1 MPKKITELTPISD
14 LYRTAFDC
22 CSALWPIF
30 ILRIA
35 FLFLNLMFLF
45 LGLTFCCWP
54 FLQLIFGHWDDLQ
67 NGNVKSFM
75 SDINW
80 SSYFGDFKILIFV
93 GLFAAFYLTFVC
105 FFLAFFDAA
114 VYCQMNENQ
123 KNGTDFSW
131 GLFFEGGVKKMI
143 PMVGLQCTWFL
154 LFLGGVFGVC
164 LLGGLGV
171 LISKVIGWFALL
183 LAVPAGLGLIV
194 LMVIVGTAT
203 SLSGAYLVDG
213 NGIWESV
220 QLSIEKAV
228 DHKGRAIVAVL
239 LLGLIYFVFF
249 ISFTVVFAVLVKIPL
264 IGILFAVLKFL
275 VTSILAIGFNIYM
288 TSLNVTLQLEPKV
301 SR

>member
-1 MPKKITELTPISD
+1 MPKKTVVLAPLSD

-22 CSALWPIF
+22 CAALWPVF
-30 ILRIA
+30 ILRVA
-35 FLFLNLMFLF
+35 FLFLNFMFLF
-45 LGLTFCCWP
+45 VGLALCCWP
-54 FLQLIFGHWDDLQ
+54 FLQLILGHWDDLQ
-67 NGNVKSFM
+67 GGNAKSFIN
-75 SDINW
+75 DINW
-80 SSYFGDFKILIFV
+80 ASYFGDFKILIFV

-123 KNGTDFSW
+123 KKGTEFSW
-131 GLFFEGGVKKMI
+131 TSFFEGGVKKMI
-143 PMVGLQCTWFL
+143 PMVGLQCAWL
-154 LFLGGVFGVC
+154 LLVLGGIFGVC
-164 LLGGLGV
+164 LLTLLGV
-171 LISKVIGWFALL
+171 FIGKVIGLFALL
-183 LAVPAGLGLIV
+183 LAISAGLGMIV
-194 LMVIVGTAT
+194 IMAIMWTAA

-220 QLSIEKAV
+220 QLSIEKAME
-228 DHKGRAIVAVL
+228 HKGRAIGAVM

-264 IGILFAVLKFL
+264 IGILFAVLKVL

-288 TSLNVTLQLEPKV
+288 TSLNVALQLEPKV